1 MTSIPSMNPCLP
13 SGSLRAFRRDGK
25 LVLEIDEH
33 RFCADAFAQ
42 SESRILDR
50 DAFLAFACENLFSIL
65 HDATTDESTWWAR
78 FCQAVGQGAA
88 DAGAG
93 VRLADGGEDRLPVDQ
108 PPDLFPDEVTR
119 ELLGAHV
126 KPVALSA

>member
-1 MTSIPSMNPCLP
+1 MNPSLP
-13 SGSLRAFRRDGK
+13 PGPLRAFRREGK

-33 RFCADAFAQ
+33 RFCADAFLQ

-50 DAFLAFACENLFSIL
+50 DAFLAFACDNLFRVL
-65 HDATTDESTWWAR
+65 HDATVDEQTWWLR
-78 FCQAVGQGAA
+78 YCQAIGHGAA

-93 VRLADGGEDRLPVDQ
+93 VRLGDGGEDRLPVDQ
-108 PPDLFPDEVTR
+108 PPELFPDEVTR